1 MDDWWAEIEDD
12 IVACLKDNGATAPA
26 EVGRRLGL
34 SERAAASLLSMLA
47 GEGKVRICLVEL
59 VRDGRV

>member
-59 VRDGRV
+59 VRAGRV